1 MTRSASESHAASI
14 TSPRERD
21 TADGESDRASW
32 VGEALEAA
40 LRARAPGL
48 HQSTPLVRQLAVK
61 VARELGLDARTQAL
75 LDCAARVRDV
85 GMLSLPD
92 AVVLRTATLSPD
104 DWELV
109 NLHPV
114 LGERLLATLPVVAST
129 AGIVRAHHER
139 WDGGGYP
146 DGISGEAIPLLSRV
160 IATCDAFVAI
170 ASDRPHRRGIGPEAA
185 LERVCQEAGSQLD
198 PRIVNALVAALAS
211 ERQRVPA
218 ARRVTRAGVLTKGG
232 SDARHEP
239 AGRRG
244 LVSAIA
250 EFGVVPAFAPAYERV
265 LAATETDGVSGG
277 ELVAA
282 IESDTGLTVAVLR
295 QAQTV
300 GGRRQIANVA
310 DAVAALGPPG
320 IKQAITDL
328 PRAEF
333 PWRTSELEVLMHRSR
348 VHAQAVA
355 RAADRIARELGPA
368 QRDDVM
374 VVALLHD
381 IGKLV
386 LSRAFPEYSPR
397 TEQTAT
403 PEERVREEQRAWGV
417 DHASLG
423 GLLLRRWKL
432 PPRLVNAVAAHHS
445 SEAENAVATYVRLAD
460 KVAHHSQGERIDR
473 RKMLSLAQLCG
484 LSPQGLRDVLFD
496 LPHAGGSQRRRAE
509 QSPLSDRETAVLRIL
524 ADGKVY
530 KVIAA
535 ELGVSISTVRTHLH
549 NVYTK
554 LGVDDRAQAVLR
566 ATELGWI

>member
-1 MTRSASESHAASI
+1 MMSATTKDTTDFARGAVMTPDDGGDRDSASSAGA
-14 TSPRERD
+14 
-21 TADGESDRASW
+21 
-32 VGEALEAA
+32 ALEAA
-40 LRARAPGL
+40 LRARAPGV
-48 HQSTPLVRQLAVK
+48 HASTPLVRQLAHK
-61 VARELGLDARTQAL
+61 VARELGLDAEQQAL
-75 LDCAARVRDV
+75 LDLAVRVRDI
-85 GMLSLPD
+85 GMLALPD
-92 AVVLRTATLSPD
+92 AVVLRTDPLSPD
-104 DWELV
+104 DWELM
-109 NLHPV
+109 NRHPV
-114 LGERLLATLPVVAST
+114 LGEQLLATLPAVAST

-146 DGISGEAIPLLSRV
+146 DGSRADAIPMLSRV

-185 LERVCQEAGSQLD
+185 LGRVCQERGSQLD
-198 PRIVNALVAALAS
+198 PRVVDALVAVFTAES
-211 ERQRVPA
+211 KPIPP
-218 ARRVTRAGVLTKGG
+218 ARRATGAEIVTRAGTDV
-232 SDARHEP
+232 RHEP

-244 LVSAIA
+244 LMSAIA
-250 EFGVVPAFAPAYERV
+250 EFGVVPVFAPAYERV
-265 LAATETDGVSGG
+265 LAATGTDGISGG

-295 QAQTV
+295 RAQTLAS
-300 GGRRQIANVA
+300 RRQITNVA
-310 DAVAALGPPG
+310 DAVAALGPTG
-320 IKQAITDL
+320 INEAIVDL

-333 PWRTSELEVLMHRSR
+333 PWRTSQLEVLMHRSR

-386 LSRAFPEYSPR
+386 LGRAFPEYTGQNER
-397 TEQTAT
+397 TSN
-403 PEERVREEQRAWGV
+403 PEERVREEQQAWGV

-423 GLLLRRWKL
+423 GLLLHRWKL
-432 PPRLVNAVAAHHS
+432 PRRLVNAVAAHHS
-445 SEAENAVATYVRLAD
+445 SEAENAIATYVRLAD
-460 KVAHHSQGERIDR
+460 KVAHHSQGERVDR
-473 RKMLSLAQLCG
+473 RKMLRLAQMCG
-484 LSPQGLRDVLFD
+484 MSPQGLRDVLFD

-509 QSPLSDRETAVLRIL
+509 RSPLSDRETAVLRIL

-530 KVIAA
+530 KVIAT